1 MHDSVVPIRARNT
14 VIAWMNMNHQ
24 PAAGL
29 PKSQVPTMTIMS
41 PIGAPELAALAA
53 ICSRD

>member
-1 MHDSVVPIRARNT
+1 MRARNT
-14 VIAWMNMNHQ
+14 VNAWTNMKAL

-41 PIGAPELAALAA
+41 PRGAPDAAALL
-53 ICSRD
+53 SVYPSLMK